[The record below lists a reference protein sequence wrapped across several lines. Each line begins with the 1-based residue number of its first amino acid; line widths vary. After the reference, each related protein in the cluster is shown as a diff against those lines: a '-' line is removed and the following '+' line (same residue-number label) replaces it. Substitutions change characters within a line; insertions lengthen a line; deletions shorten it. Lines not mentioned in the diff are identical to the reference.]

1 MGEADRARATI
12 RQGAD
17 YLSACLLSDNEF
29 VVQVGSYN
37 LDLTDYHS
45 PEQMTQARP
54 VYTVNA
60 TAPGELPYKSVVAPI
75 MCCKCGSKMF
85 DELT

>member
-1 MGEADRARATI
+1 MGETDRAKATI

-17 YLSACLLSDNEF
+17 YLSACLISDSEF

-45 PEQMTQARP
+45 PEQMTQDRP

-60 TAPGELPYKSVVAPI
+60 TLPGKLP
-75 MCCKCGSKMF
+75 
-85 DELT
+85 